1 MAIVGVA
8 GSSVALAVNL
18 TPANGGLAGTPGE
31 IGYTIY
37 APNGS
42 VILARQSNP
51 TAVPGIIETV
61 FGSGVYLTQRTFS
74 SPFIGAIVWDRVATT
89 VYAVEDIDIVPLV
102 TVPGVVVGGVPVTV
116 TVLDAVTS
124 LPISGVSVQVYLQS
138 DTTFASP
145 LALAFT
151 SATGQATVF
160 VPPAT
165 PLTIRYFKVG
175 YNALGVSFIS
185 QTTSQPP
192 LTRTD
197 SLTSAFASL
206 EPGMVIVFDRIV
218 DAHGQPL
225 KDVPV
230 LVKVNT
236 RPVFVIADSDLVV
249 PDFFETKTDAS
260 GFWQIPLV
268 PSSGLTPT
276 DTYYEFEM
284 GKLEPRVRKAAF
296 VAASPPTQRFK
307 NLVPAP

>member
-1 MAIVGVA
+1 MSILAIA
-8 GSSVALAVNL
+8 GSSVPL
-18 TPANGGLAGTPGE
+18 TADLGPGNSGLAGSPGT
-31 IGYTIY
+31 IGFTVF

-42 VILARQSNP
+42 TILARQSNP
-51 TAVPGIIETV
+51 TSVPGIVELAV
-61 FGSGVYLTQRTFS
+61 GSGIYATQRTFTT
-74 SPFIGAIVWDRVATT
+74 PFIGSVVWDRAATT
-89 VYAVEDIDIVPLV
+89 VFAVDDISVAPLV
-102 TVPGVVVGGVPVTV
+102 TVPGVILGGVPVTV

-165 PLTIRYFKVG
+165 PITIRYFKVG

-192 LTRTD
+192 ITRTD

-284 GKLEPRVRKAAF
+284 GKLEPRVRKVAF